1 MQELHLHTCVTG
13 RIYSLETEGISKLDE
28 QVGGIDLLVAD
39 CLDRFCLGNGR
50 RNVVNNTVGDVDR
63 IAERECA
70 VGNQRIEQLVADG
83 CATE

>member
-13 RIYSLETEGISKLDE
+13 RIYSLESPWIDQLNLDG
-28 QVGGIDLLVAD
+28 VHGFNLYWGDG
-39 CLDRFCLGNGR
+39 C
-50 RNVVNNTVGDVDR
+50 NNTVGDVDR

>member
-13 RIYSLETEGISKLDE
+13 RIYSLESPWIDQLNLD
-28 QVGGIDLLVAD
+28 GL
-39 CLDRFCLGNGR
+39 RHFNRR
-50 RNVVNNTVGDVDR
+50 RNVVNNTVGDVNR

-70 VGNQRIEQLVADG
+70 VGNQRIEQLVGSG

>member
-13 RIYSLETEGISKLDE
+13 RIYSLESPRIDQLNLD
-28 QVGGIDLLVAD
+28 GFDG
-39 CLDRFCLGNGR
+39 FNR
-50 RNVVNNTVGDVDR
+50 RGEVRLNNTVGDVDR

>member
-13 RIYSLETEGISKLDE
+13 RIYSLESPWIDQLNLD
-28 QVGGIDLLVAD
+28 GL
-39 CLDRFCLGNGR
+39 RHFNRR